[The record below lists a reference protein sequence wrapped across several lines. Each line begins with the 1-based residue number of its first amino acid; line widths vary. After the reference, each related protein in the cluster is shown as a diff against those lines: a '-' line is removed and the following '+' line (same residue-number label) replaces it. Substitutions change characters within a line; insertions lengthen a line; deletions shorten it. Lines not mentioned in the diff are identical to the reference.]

1 MSLKKDIDELL
12 HSEVIT
18 EETAVRIR
26 QYYQDHAGS
35 ASHRLIVIFGVLG
48 ALLSGMGVILIMAY
62 NWVELTTVT
71 KSVVAFFPL
80 LIAQLSGL
88 YTLWRRREEKVWRE
102 GSGVAI
108 VLGMGACLFLISQI
122 FHYPGSVASLLLTWM
137 LLILPVAYILDSG
150 GASLLYIAG
159 ITYYTGLISYFSSP
173 YSEAWIYWLLLLLVL
188 PFYYSIIK
196 RRFYSYFTTLHHWA
210 IPLSITIVLGGFA
223 GDQGVWMY
231 LAYFSLFGLFFII
244 GNSPPFSRYQRF
256 QNGFLMTG
264 QVGSAIMLIMLSFKW
279 FWKNLP
285 SHIHPL
291 NEILSASEFWLAAI
305 LTGTAT
311 LLLAIRLRSSKS
323 LRKEPFAYVFLAFI
337 ACFYVGTFTVY
348 AFIVI
353 NVIILIAGIWTI
365 RSANKKSDFA
375 ELNFGLLIF
384 TVLIFSR
391 FFDSNL
397 SFLLRGLAFILVG
410 MGFFFVNYQLY
421 RKKARHE
428 K

>member
-12 HSEVIT
+12 QSEVIT

-26 QYYQDHAGS
+26 RYYEDHSGS

-71 KSVVAFFPL
+71 KSIIAFFPL
-80 LIAQLSGL
+80 LIAQIAGL
-88 YTLWRRREEKVWRE
+88 YTLLRRRDEQVWRE

-122 FHYPGSVASLLLTWM
+122 FHYPGSIASLLLTWM
-137 LLILPVAYILDSG
+137 LLILPVAYILNSS

-159 ITYYTGLISYFSSP
+159 ITYYTSHISYFFSS
-173 YSEAWIYWLLLLLVL
+173 YSEVWIYWLLLLLIL
-188 PFYYSIIK
+188 PYYYSIIK
-196 RRFYSYFTTLHHWA
+196 HRFYSYFTTLHHWA
-210 IPLSITIVLGGFA
+210 IPLSLTIVLGGFA

-231 LAYFSLFGLFFII
+231 FAYFSLFGLFFII
-244 GNSPPFSRYQRF
+244 GNTPPFSRYQKF
-256 QNGFLMTG
+256 QNGFYLIG
-264 QVGSAIMLIMLSFKW
+264 QIGSAIMLIMLSFKW

-285 SHIHPL
+285 EHIQPL
-291 NEILSASEFWLAAI
+291 NEIISASEFWLALAI
-305 LTGTAT
+305 TLAAT
-311 LLLAIRLRSSKS
+311 LLLIIRMRSSKS

-337 ACFYVGTFTVY
+337 VCFYVGTITIY
-348 AFIVI
+348 AFIFI
-353 NVIILIAGIWTI
+353 NVVILIVGIWTI

-391 FFDSNL
+391 FFDSNI

-421 RKKARHE
+421 RKKASHE